1 MSLTEFEPQAV
12 DYDPAPHPAMG
23 KLADALAKAQAKIS
37 NPAKTA
43 LNPHFKSNYANLATG
58 IDAIRSALGEQGIA
72 FVQTTAMK
80 GEMMVLY
87 TRLIHSSG
95 EWIGSEWPVA
105 AYSKV
110 SPQQMGSALTYGRR
124 YSLFSIVGIA
134 GHDDDDDGNMAS
146 NGHQARQV
154 PTPPAPPPMPTGKR
168 ILPKTW
174 REDVRA
180 LFKAADSHDK
190 LNAAYDKSVA
200 AYRFEG
206 ADLEELDA
214 LLREAAKP
222 FWESAE
228 P

>member
-1 MSLTEFEPQAV
+1 MSLTEYSTPAV
-12 DYDPAPHPAMG
+12 DYDLPSALPPMG

-58 IDAIRSALGEQGIA
+58 IDSIRAALGEQGIA
-72 FVQTTAMK
+72 FVQTTAMR

-95 EWIGSEWPVA
+95 EWVGSEWPVA

-110 SPQQMGSALTYGRR
+110 SPQQMGSALTYARR

-134 GHDDDDDGNMAS
+134 GHDDDDDGNIAS
-146 NGHQARQV
+146 SPPAR
-154 PTPPAPPPMPTGKR
+154 PATPPPPPPPPPGKR
-168 ILPKTW
+168 LLPKTW
-174 REDVRA
+174 REDVRK
-180 LFKAADSHDK
+180 LFKDAKSLDSI
-190 LNAAYDKSVA
+190 NAAYDKSVA

-214 LLREAAKP
+214 ILREVATP
-222 FWESAE
+222 FWEGAE